1 MAMLLSFGT
10 LTLCDK
16 IKKIVKGQPSANLVQ
31 AFCWPRTSLV
41 LAHCWPSAVLA
52 LAQCYPSTSQVLAQ
66 YYSQFT
72 TAITNSIQ
80 SQLFCNI
87 VYSTFSRQVPSCI
100 LKSVHY
106 RCKFLIIT
114 TQRMITPSNL
124 IKIRVNTMIIFNMFL
139 EKVAVNCPLQSTT
152 DSSTMPNK
160 YI

>member
-16 IKKIVKGQPSANLVQ
+16 IKKIVKCQPNANLVL
-31 AFCWPRTSLV
+31 AYCYPSTSLV
-41 LAHCWPSAVLA
+41 LAKC
-52 LAQCYPSTSQVLAQ
+52 QPSTSLALSLSLSQ

-72 TAITNSIQ
+72 TATTDSIQ
-80 SQLFCNI
+80 SQLFWNI

-124 IKIRVNTMIIFNMFL
+124 IKIRVNTMLIFNMFL

-152 DSSTMPNK
+152 NSLYNAK
-160 YI
+160 